1 MPEAIEPVDERSQE
15 HATGL
20 KAWTHLDLE
29 RTHPGD
35 DPMPLSDEE
44 ARLLHQLEQSL
55 AADDPDFAST
65 LRGSKLLAQSKRVA
79 TLSIV
84 GFITGIGLLFG
95 GVVMARTWLG
105 VAGFLVMLGAVYVF
119 VTAGRTGFGASAER
133 VRTSAAP
140 KPSGS
145 FVDRMEERWHRRQQG
160 DDR

>member
-1 MPEAIEPVDERSQE
+1 
-15 HATGL
+15 
-20 KAWTHLDLE
+20 
-29 RTHPGD
+29 
-35 DPMPLSDEE
+35 MPLSDEE

-55 AADDPDFAST
+55 AAEDPDFAST

-84 GFITGIGLLFG
+84 GFLMGIGLLFG

-105 VAGFLVMLGAVYVF
+105 VVGFLVMLGAVYVF
-119 VTAGRTGFGASAER
+119 VIAGRTGFGGSAER
-133 VRTSAAP
+133 ARTSAAP

-160 DDR
+160 GDR